1 MTLTAT
7 PVFGQTPKVSST
19 TVTAANTKSD
29 GAGTVATDIFKA
41 ASIGANGAAPG
52 ARVRFIPTATAA
64 ATVTAATTARVFV
77 STVGSSTTSSADTY
91 LVAEVSLPAITADHS
106 TTAVPFYDVV
116 LPFALPANSFIHV
129 TNHVAPN
136 ANTAWRAVASWT
148 DL

>member
-1 MTLTAT
+1 MTPT

-19 TVTAANTKSD
+19 TVAAANTKSD

-41 ASIGANGAAPG
+41 ATIGASGAAPG
-52 ARVRFIPTATAA
+52 ARVRWIPTATAA
-64 ATVTAATTARVFV
+64 ATATAATTARVFV

-91 LVAEVSLPAITADHS
+91 LVAEISLPAVTADHS
-106 TTAVPFYDVV
+106 TTAVPFYEIT
-116 LPFALPANSFIHV
+116 LPFPLPANSFIHV

-136 ANTAWRAVASWT
+136 ANTAWRATVSWM